1 MKQTPPSGLCFRQ
14 EPPLTQ
20 ALEWRTVRPSP
31 PLTAKSSPRQSAP
44 WGPFI
49 IAAGLV
55 AAAFIVANGNKPAPP
70 AEPNPVSPSERLV
83 TVNESVPAAT
93 RSAGDLATGRSGRAG
108 DALQPGVVYESWQ
121 SWSLGLSGDPA
132 RRSCLDPLP
141 GSATKHRPVAS
152 APEPLG
158 RILDSRCNLG
168 LDDSSR
174 RNDAAVGRPMNRRWP
189 VS

>member
-1 MKQTPPSGLCFRQ
+1 MKQTPPAGLCFRQ
-14 EPPLTQ
+14 EPRQTQ
-20 ALEWRTVRPSP
+20 TADWQTVRPQP
-31 PLTAKSSPRQSAP
+31 PLAAKPSPGQSAP

-83 TVNESVPAAT
+83 TVHESKPAVPRAQPVVWPRA
-93 RSAGDLATGRSGRAG
+93 RSGRV
-108 DALQPGVVYESWQ
+108 DHALQPGVVCESHQ
-121 SWSLGLSGDPA
+121 SWALGLPGDPA
-132 RRSCLDPLP
+132 RGPCLDPLP
-141 GSATKHRPVAS
+141 GSVTKHRTIAS

-158 RILDSRCNLG
+158 RILYPRRKLD

-174 RNDAAVGRPMNRRWP
+174 RNDAAVG
-189 VS
+189 